1 MSLEQ
6 QPDCP
11 KDVRQQAVCFQS
23 CSKMETNLWKKSG
36 KNLLIPCSH
45 MSPISKFAPL
55 TDAQVQA
62 IQDGL
67 VRLGWYYHRFRKELD
82 YDIEIIHDEHRSI
95 EDRYKSALRAFNG
108 EWNRAKK
115 SVEEPF
121 YTYGQQDAYQEAA
134 KLCVPVEAFMNE
146 LQNLLQA
153 SEVEISYPEIAFK
166 KDLNSLGKETQRY
179 PDQEVIAA
187 CGR

>member
-1 MSLEQ
+1 MF
-6 QPDCP
+6 
-11 KDVRQQAVCFQS
+11 V
-23 CSKMETNLWKKSG
+23 N
-36 KNLLIPCSH
+36 KN
-45 MSPISKFAPL
+45 
-55 TDAQVQA
+55 
-62 IQDGL
+62 
-67 VRLGWYYHRFRKELD
+67 ELD

-166 KDLNSLGKETQRY
+166 KDLNSLRERLNGTPTRK
-179 PDQEVIAA
+179 
-187 CGR
+187 